1 MGPPGLIWTA
11 GDRRRWRVVV
21 RVVVLVL
28 VVVLALGL
36 DDDVCT
42 TAAAGSAVVLVGR
55 DPPQPAAINPA
66 ATASPTSRA
75 IRNMPD
81 GW

>member
-1 MGPPGLIWTA
+1 MGPPGLIWTG
-11 GDRRRWRVVV
+11 GDRRRWRAG
-21 RVVVLVL
+21 VL
-28 VVVLALGL
+28 VVVLVLGL

-42 TAAAGSAVVLVGR
+42 TAVAGAAVVPVAR
-55 DPPQPAAINPA
+55 PPPQPAAINPA
-66 ATASPTSRA
+66 ATASATSGA